1 MQDREFILSKNQS
14 ASSSKMNNF
23 QRIRE
28 LPRRQQSLLSLTLLE
43 RMKPNYDLFVMVT
56 EFPQPYVLENMLQ
69 SLWDRV
75 LVKGAKVNL
84 SSMENK
90 VEELTPDEHDFDMY
104 GVYPAI
110 YFNTGLLTY
119 ISGEASEDDF
129 DAVAVAKISQGCI
142 VHLIEYQAGEEE
154 LDNNM
159 IREHELMQQETEFLS
174 DLIQWLETVKLK
186 GADAT
191 SIRQQA
197 LQKAFAD
204 GVTNIGI
211 EVE

>member
-1 MQDREFILSKNQS
+1 MSKS
-14 ASSSKMNNF
+14 PAAPAKKMNNF

-28 LPRRQQSLLSLTLLE
+28 LPRRQQSVLSLALLE
-43 RMKPNYDLFVMVT
+43 RMKPNYELFVAVT
-56 EFPQPYVLENMLQ
+56 EFPQPYVLDNMMQ
-69 SLWDRV
+69 SLWERA

-84 SSMENK
+84 GSLENK

-119 ISGEASEDDF
+119 ISGEASEEEF

-142 VHLIEYQAGEEE
+142 VHLIEYQAGEAE
-154 LDNNM
+154 LDNAA
-159 IREHELMQQETEFLS
+159 IREHELMQLETQCLS
-174 DLIQWLETVKLK
+174 ALIDWLEQTSFK
-186 GADAT
+186 GMDAKQ
-191 SIRQQA
+191 IRSQA
-197 LQKAFAD
+197 IEKVFVD

-211 EVE
+211 EIE